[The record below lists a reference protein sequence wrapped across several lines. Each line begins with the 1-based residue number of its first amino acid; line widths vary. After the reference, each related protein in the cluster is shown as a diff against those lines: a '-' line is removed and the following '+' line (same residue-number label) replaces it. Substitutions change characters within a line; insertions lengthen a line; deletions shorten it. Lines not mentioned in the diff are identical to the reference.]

1 MGSNR
6 LFYKAPAGP
15 STETVMEFE
24 VSIRPA
30 HLERGFRVTP

>member
-15 STETVMEFE
+15 SRVAPE
-24 VSIRPA
+24 VPA
-30 HLERGFRVTP
+30 EPFAPS